1 MNGKVLDIAG
11 AKTSAG
17 AKVIMYEKKDS
28 GDADNQL
35 WFEDRYG
42 NIRSKLNP
50 SLVLDGSG
58 KFCIFYTFPL
68 ILGTSVARLTKM
80 RQYNVS
86 VMPEKQ
92 SFTISFF
99 LQNSIVI
106 S

>member
-17 AKVIMYEKKDS
+17 AKVIMYGKKDS

-50 SLVLDGSG
+50 FLVLDGSG
-58 KFCIFYTFPL
+58 KFYIWESFPSSEL
-68 ILGTSVARLTKM
+68 LTSLTT
-80 RQYNVS
+80 VS
-86 VMPEKQ
+86 EYMQTAKA
-92 SFTISFF
+92 
-99 LQNSIVI
+99 VI
-106 S
+106 MN